1 MEELMNVLE
10 GTLNIDF
17 IRGTISG
24 PRSRDGI
31 VKVKIRPLEK
41 KGELYFQLEAFTKTQ
56 AFHENA
62 GPQEAKERIAEY
74 MKSFR
79 QMQIETVSENISVLT
94 SKKRKDYN
102 TEKEKADAGKS
113 G

>member
-1 MEELMNVLE
+1 MNVLE

-41 KGELYFQLEAFTKTQ
+41 KESFIFSLRHLQR
-56 AFHENA
+56 H
-62 GPQEAKERIAEY
+62 RHS
-74 MKSFR
+74 MKMPPLRR
-79 QMQIETVSENISVLT
+79 Q
-94 SKKRKDYN
+94 
-102 TEKEKADAGKS
+102 KS
-113 G
+113 GLRSI